1 MGIEQA
7 EGLLSAEMVIPYPP
21 GIAILYPGESVTA
34 EIISEIKQLS
44 ALGAKFQGAADT
56 SMATLAVYAE

>member
-1 MGIEQA
+1 
-7 EGLLSAEMVIPYPP
+7 MVIPYPP